1 MTGKGVEVWD
11 SHRKQHRTV
20 LPILVVAYADTP
32 ARRGWALTCGHTSRS
47 GCDKCGL
54 RSTRVLPNG
63 DPISFSAFLGYDALT
78 NGMVYDRETQVRT
91 LSDVQA
97 LSPYFA
103 VVYAASMHWARCRS
117 GSLSSSS
124 SGVAG
129 SMTLLPWRC

>member
-103 VVYAASMHWARCRS
+103 VVYSLHAL
-117 GSLSSSS
+117 GSL
-124 SGVAG
+124 
-129 SMTLLPWRC
+129 